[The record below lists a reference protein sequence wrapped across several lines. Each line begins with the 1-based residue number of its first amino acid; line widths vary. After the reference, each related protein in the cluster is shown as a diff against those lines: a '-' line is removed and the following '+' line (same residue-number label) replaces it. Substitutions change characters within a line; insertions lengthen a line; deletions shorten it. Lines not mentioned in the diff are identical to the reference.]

1 MNKFKDSFK
10 AEKKNFIGY
19 ETFIVSGLILLFCIL
34 GLAQI
39 KFDVFKFSID
49 PYSWMNTLLGFWTR
63 PAFVIILYFAI
74 MEFFRRKPHRALI
87 SKTSSILL
95 FFIASTILF
104 KQESGLLGVGID
116 KVTQAFINERW
127 VWIII
132 SLLFYLMSFSLLFFK
147 RPFTLIAKIYNFFRG
162 VFSGRRT
169 NINIKRDGIISE
181 EDIIIPQVGSREEVA
196 ANDSEVIKQEA
207 SSIFDLMNDET
218 SSSSYSDIEDSLGV
232 KQSSSHKET
241 TSPTPKASNSPFTN
255 YKLPSKDILK
265 DASLDQKQEKNIL
278 SAKSTQEPLVMVMNN
293 FNIPIEIVNVIVGP
307 SVTRYEFKIPSD
319 IKVSKITSIE
329 DNIKMMLQARSIR
342 IQAPIPGKA
351 LIGIEIPNRYPSLVD
366 FKSVIKLQP
375 KEQRKNPLSC
385 AIGKD
390 IEGNPAWLEINKTPH
405 MLVAG
410 ATGSGKSVCIN
421 TIISSIILHAKPDE
435 VRLLLVDPK
444 MVEFTPFKNI
454 PHLLAPII
462 TDPKVATYALAQAV
476 EDMESRYKLLAEAG
490 VRKIEDYN
498 AKVKKSQRLPY
509 IVIIIDEL
517 ADLMMVASKDV
528 ETSIARI
535 TQKARAAGIHLILA
549 TQRPS
554 TDVVTGLIKSNIPT
568 RISFAVPTSIDSRT
582 ILDSMGAEK
591 LLGKGDMLVKASGI
605 GFERYQGAFIDDDEL
620 ELIVEQAKKQA
631 QPIYSELY
639 TNLKEKFA
647 SQSSGGN
654 NDAASDVLFEDVKR
668 FVIETQKA
676 SSSMLQRK
684 FSIGYGR
691 AARIIDALE
700 AQGVVGPQKGSRPR
714 DVLIK

>member
-1 MNKFKDSFK
+1 
-10 AEKKNFIGY
+10 
-19 ETFIVSGLILLFCIL
+19 
-34 GLAQI
+34 
-39 KFDVFKFSID
+39 
-49 PYSWMNTLLGFWTR
+49 
-63 PAFVIILYFAI
+63 
-74 MEFFRRKPHRALI
+74 
-87 SKTSSILL
+87 
-95 FFIASTILF
+95 
-104 KQESGLLGVGID
+104 
-116 KVTQAFINERW
+116 
-127 VWIII
+127 
-132 SLLFYLMSFSLLFFK
+132 
-147 RPFTLIAKIYNFFRG
+147 
-162 VFSGRRT
+162 
-169 NINIKRDGIISE
+169 
-181 EDIIIPQVGSREEVA
+181 
-196 ANDSEVIKQEA
+196 
-207 SSIFDLMNDET
+207 
-218 SSSSYSDIEDSLGV
+218 
-232 KQSSSHKET
+232 
-241 TSPTPKASNSPFTN
+241 
-255 YKLPSKDILK
+255 
-265 DASLDQKQEKNIL
+265 
-278 SAKSTQEPLVMVMNN
+278 
-293 FNIPIEIVNVIVGP
+293 
-307 SVTRYEFKIPSD
+307 
-319 IKVSKITSIE
+319 
-329 DNIKMMLQARSIR
+329 MMLQARSIR

-620 ELIVEQAKKQA
+620 ELIVEQAKNKPNQ
-631 QPIYSELY
+631 
-639 TNLKEKFA
+639 F
-647 SQSSGGN
+647 
-654 NDAASDVLFEDVKR
+654 
-668 FVIETQKA
+668 TQNFI
-676 SSSMLQRK
+676 LT
-684 FSIGYGR
+684 
-691 AARIIDALE
+691 
-700 AQGVVGPQKGSRPR
+700 
-714 DVLIK
+714 